1 MLIDSIKRFL
11 TRENA
16 GPGAAEEA
24 APSIDPLHL
33 AACVLLLDV
42 AHADGEFSDA
52 EQAHIERV
60 LAQHF
65 SLSPEAGRELLALAE
80 RERRAAVDHFRFTHQ
95 LKTAYDT
102 GQKLVLAEI
111 MWGVVLADGQIA
123 RSGGKELA
131 LELEARGYE
140 WLTGVEATA

>member
-1 MLIDSIKRFL
+1 MLIDAVKRFL

-24 APSIDPLHL
+24 APQIDSLHL

-80 RERRAAVDHFRFTHQ
+80 RERKVAVDHFRFTHQ
-95 LKTAYDT
+95 LKTSYDT
-102 GQKLVLAEI
+102 GQ
-111 MWGVVLADGQIA
+111 
-123 RSGGKELA
+123 
-131 LELEARGYE
+131 
-140 WLTGVEATA
+140 